1 MATSLTAVIVDN
13 ALYHEG
19 VRVPLDDGDPSLGHA
34 RVPCGR
40 GDFQWVGL
48 HDPTDEELRQIATT
62 FDLHPLA
69 VEDAGDS
76 HQRPKVERYG
86 DTLFLVLK
94 TLWYVDEDDAVETG
108 EINLFIGPDFVVTV
122 RHGQGID
129 LSTARRDLEQRAQVL
144 EHGPMAVM
152 YAICDRVVDE
162 YEKVGASLEIDVD
175 EVEESV
181 FSPARTDD
189 SVRIYT
195 LKREIAEV
203 RRAVM
208 PLREPMRRFAHGR
221 GGGHRRGDR
230 HLLPRRRRPP
240 PPGLGG
246 HRQPRRAAVHRVRR
260 APGPHLGPAERGHAQ
275 DLRRRRARRR
285 TDAHRRDLRHELRPD
300 ARAAAGPSATRSRSP
315 SWSACPGVLLWFFK
329 KSGWL

>member
-1 MATSLTAVIVDN
+1 VIVDN

-19 VRVPLDDGDPSLGHA
+19 VRVPLGDGDPSLGHA
-34 RVPCGR
+34 RVPCGI
-40 GDFQWVGL
+40 GDFQWVGI
-48 HDPTDEELRQIATT
+48 HDPSDEELAQIAAT

-86 DTLFLVLK
+86 ETLFLVLK
-94 TLWYVDEDDAVETG
+94 TLWYVDEQDAVETG
-108 EINLFIGPDFVVTV
+108 EINLFVGPDFVVTV
-122 RHGQGID
+122 RHGAGID
-129 LSTARRDLEQRAQVL
+129 LGSSRRVLEQRAKVL
-144 EHGPMAVM
+144 KHGPMAVM

-189 SVRIYT
+189 SSRIYV

-208 PLREPMRRFAHGR
+208 PLREPMRRFALAQVTGIDEETATYFR
-221 GGGHRRGDR
+221 DVSD
-230 HLLPRRRRPP
+230 HL
-240 PPGLGG
+240 
-246 HRQPRRAAVHRVRR
+246 QRVSEVIDNLDVLLST
-260 APGPHLGPAERGHAQ
+260 AF
-275 DLRRRRARRR
+275 
-285 TDAHRRDLRHELRPD
+285 DAHLARISVQQNEDMRKISAGAALVVVPTLIAGIYGMNFELV
-300 ARAAAGPSATRSRSP
+300 PSND
-315 SWSACPGVLLWFFK
+315 WSHGFAFAVALMFASTGVLLWFFK

>member
-1 MATSLTAVIVDN
+1 MIVDN

-19 VRVPLDDGDPSLGHA
+19 VRVPLGDGDPSLGHA
-34 RVPCGR
+34 RVPCGI
-40 GDFQWVGL
+40 GDFQWVGI
-48 HDPTDEELRQIATT
+48 HDPSDEELAQIAAT

-86 DTLFLVLK
+86 ETLFLVLK
-94 TLWYVDEDDAVETG
+94 TLWYVDEQDAVETG
-108 EINLFIGPDFVVTV
+108 EINLFVGPDFVVTV
-122 RHGQGID
+122 RHGAGID
-129 LSTARRDLEQRAQVL
+129 LGTSRRDLEQRAKVL
-144 EHGPMAVM
+144 RHGPMAVM

-189 SVRIYT
+189 SSRIYV

-208 PLREPMRRFAHGR
+208 PLREPMRRFATAQVTGIDEETATYFR
-221 GGGHRRGDR
+221 DVSD
-230 HLLPRRRRPP
+230 HL
-240 PPGLGG
+240 
-246 HRQPRRAAVHRVRR
+246 QRVSEVIDNLDVLLST
-260 APGPHLGPAERGHAQ
+260 AF
-275 DLRRRRARRR
+275 
-285 TDAHRRDLRHELRPD
+285 DAHLARISVQQNEDMRKISAGAALVVVPTLIAGIYGMNFELV
-300 ARAAAGPSATRSRSP
+300 PSND
-315 SWSACPGVLLWFFK
+315 WSYGFAFAVALMFASTGVLLWFFK